1 MDGLVNGAMSLGSTT
16 GHRDVL
22 IVGAGQAGL
31 GTAYWLTRR
40 TDLNVQVLDA
50 VPEPGSSWASRWDS
64 LELFTP
70 RRFSGLPG
78 LRFPLGARNYPSKGE
93 MAAYLERYAARF
105 GLPVVTGR
113 SVRSLKVTTSG
124 FEAVTDAGSVT
135 ADQVVVATGPYDRP
149 HIPAAAADLAST
161 AQQLHSSRYC
171 RPTDIASG
179 SVHVI
184 GGGNSAAQLACE
196 LAGTHDVT
204 VVSSRPPWF
213 LPKTIAGVSLYWWLY
228 ATGTLNA
235 HTDAAVSRFVRGRGD
250 PIIGKELQQ
259 RVAAGDIRL
268 LPQRVTGA
276 RDERLQLGDGT
287 SEPVQ
292 AVLWCTGFRP
302 DYGWID
308 IPGALDAEGRPIH
321 AGGASPVAGL
331 HWMGLPWQTRMN
343 SGIIDGVDRDARAAV
358 DRIVEKHRTG
368 DRR

>member
-1 MDGLVNGAMSLGSTT
+1 MGDVMNGAIST
-16 GHRDVL
+16 GNKAEHHDVL
-22 IVGAGQAGL
+22 VVGAGQAGL

-40 TDLNVQVLDA
+40 TELNVQVLDA
-50 VPEPGSSWASRWDS
+50 APEIGMSWASRWDS

-78 LRFPLGARNYPSKGE
+78 LRFPAGARNYPSKDE
-93 MAAYLERYAARF
+93 MAAYLRRYAARF
-105 GLPVVTGR
+105 ALPVEMGTTI
-113 SVRSLKVTTSG
+113 RSLRATTSG
-124 FEAVTDAGSVT
+124 FEAATEEGSVT

-161 AQQLHSSRYC
+161 VHQLHSSRYC
-171 RPTDIASG
+171 RPTDIPPG

-213 LPKTIAGVSLYWWLY
+213 LPKTMARASLYWWLY

-235 HTDAAVSRFVRGRGD
+235 DADKPVSRFVRDRGD
-250 PIIGKELQQ
+250 PIIGKELQE

-268 LPQRVTGA
+268 LPQRVTGGS
-276 RDERLQLGDGT
+276 DERLQLGDGT
-287 SEPVQ
+287 SLPVE

-308 IPGALDAEGRPIH
+308 IPGAIDAEGRPLH

-343 SGIIDGVDRDARAAV
+343 SGIIDGIDRDARAAV
-358 DRIVEKHRTG
+358 DRIVERHGR
-368 DRR
+368 

>member
-1 MDGLVNGAMSLGSTT
+1 MNGAMSAGQTT
-16 GHRDVL
+16 EHCHVL

-31 GTAYWLTRR
+31 GAAYWLTRR
-40 TDLNVQVLDA
+40 TDLNVQVIDA
-50 VPEPGSSWASRWDS
+50 GPGLGSSWASRWDS

-78 LRFPLGARNYPSKGE
+78 LRFPAGARDYPSKGE
-93 MAAYLERYAARF
+93 MAAYVQRYAARF
-105 GLPVVTGR
+105 ALPVVSGTR
-113 SVRSLKVTTSG
+113 VRALRATTSG
-124 FEAVTDAGSVT
+124 FEAATDDGSVT
-135 ADQVVVATGPYDRP
+135 AGQVVVATGPYDRP
-149 HIPAAAADLAST
+149 YIPAAAEDLART
-161 AQQLHSSRYC
+161 VHQLHSSRYC
-171 RPTDIASG
+171 RPTDIPAG

-196 LAGTHDVT
+196 LADTHDVT

-213 LPKTIAGVSLYWWLY
+213 LPKTMGGVSLYWWLY

-235 HTDAAVSRFVRGRGD
+235 HTDAPVSRLVRGRGD

-276 RDERLQLGDGT
+276 TDGQLQLGDGT
-287 SEPVQ
+287 SEHVE

-302 DYGWID
+302 DYGWIE
-308 IPGALDAEGRPIH
+308 IPGAVNAEGRPIH

-343 SGIIDGVDRDARAAV
+343 SGIIDGVDRDARATV
-358 DRIVEKHRTG
+358 DRIVEE
-368 DRR
+368 RRVGV

>member
-1 MDGLVNGAMSLGSTT
+1 MSDLVDGSTAA
-16 GHRDVL
+16 GSGREHLDVL
-22 IVGAGQAGL
+22 VVGAGQAGL
-31 GTAYWLTRR
+31 GTAYWLSRR
-40 TDLNVQVLDA
+40 TDLSVQVVDA
-50 VPEPGSSWASRWDS
+50 APEVGRSWASRWDS

-78 LRFPLGARNYPSKGE
+78 LRFPAGARNYPSKDE
-93 MAAYLERYAARF
+93 MAAYLQRYAARF
-105 GLPVVTGR
+105 GLPVATGTAVCALR
-113 SVRSLKVTTSG
+113 ATASG
-124 FEAVTDAGSVT
+124 FEAVTDEGAVT

-161 AQQLHSSRYC
+161 VHQLHSSRYC
-171 RPTDIASG
+171 RPADIASG

-213 LPKTIAGVSLYWWLY
+213 LPQTMAGVSLYWWLY

-235 HTDAAVSRFVRGRGD
+235 DADKPVSRFVRDRGD
-250 PIIGKELQQ
+250 PVIGKELQE

-276 RDERLQLGDGT
+276 RNDRLQLADGT
-287 SEPVQ
+287 SLPVE

-308 IPGALDAEGRPIH
+308 IPGAINDEGRPVH
-321 AGGASPVAGL
+321 TGGASPVAGL

-343 SGIIDGVDRDARAAV
+343 SGIIDGIDRDARATA

-368 DRR
+368 SRR